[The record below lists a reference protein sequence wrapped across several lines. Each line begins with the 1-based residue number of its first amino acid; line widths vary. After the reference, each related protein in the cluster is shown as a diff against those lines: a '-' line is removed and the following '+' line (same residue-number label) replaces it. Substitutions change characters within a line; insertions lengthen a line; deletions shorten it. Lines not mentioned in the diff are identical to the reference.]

1 MGKNK
6 YGVDKKKL
14 LNTKQ
19 WEAFSKFYNEYKD
32 LSLEELKAT
41 YEGFKNPPGGVKK
54 MALLQLANDKM
65 AAIREQTMTE
75 AAAAVETI
83 KEEIKQESD
92 DNKSSDMG
100 I

>member
-1 MGKNK
+1 MSRNK
-6 YGVDKKKL
+6 FGVDKKKI
-14 LNTKQ
+14 LNAKQ
-19 WEAFSKFYNEYKD
+19 YASFTKFYNEYKD
-32 LSLEELKAT
+32 KSLEELKAIWT
-41 YEGFKNPPGGVKK
+41 GFNNPPGGTKK
-54 MALLQLANDKM
+54 MALIQLANDKM